1 MTTESSAAAVS
12 PAQRDPS
19 LGSPPLPAATKR
31 LIALLVAAAFVVILN
46 ETIMSVAIPELMGE
60 FAVTAAT
67 AQWLTTAFML
77 TMAVVI
83 PFTGWMLMRL
93 PLRTV
98 FIIAMTT
105 FTLGTLLA
113 SLAPVFPV
121 LVAGRVVQAVGTAI
135 MIPLLMTTVLNVV
148 PADRRGRTMGVIS
161 IVIAVAPAIGPTV
174 GGLVLDVLSW
184 RWMFWCVL
192 PIGVLALVAGATL
205 IRNVT
210 ATRAIPL
217 DILSGV
223 LSAVGFAGL
232 IFGLS
237 SFGEAANDNAL
248 VSPWVPVAVG
258 VVALSVFV
266 WRQLALK
273 DYALLDVRAFTYRT
287 FTVSL
292 TLMLLSMMALFG
304 TLILL
309 PLYMQQVLGTTTLES
324 GLALLPGGLLMGVLG
339 WFVGRLFDRIGPR
352 PLIIPGSVLAAAG
365 LWGMYT
371 FFSAESSLAIVVV
384 WHMILSVGLALLFSP
399 LLTSA
404 LGSLPPHLYS
414 HGSALLNTL
423 QQVAAAA
430 GTALFITVMTLGI
443 VAGAES
449 GEGDVAAQMN
459 GVHNALL
466 VGAIISLITVVG
478 AWFVRNTAQTE
489 GPATAKLAEET
500 APAEAPAHAP
510 E

>member
-1 MTTESSAAAVS
+1 MTSEVSANPNAAA
-12 PAQRDPS
+12 PTAPEA
-19 LGSPPLPAATKR
+19 SPPLPAATVR
-31 LIALLVAAAFVVILN
+31 LVALLVGAAFVVILN
-46 ETIMSVAIPELMGE
+46 ETIMSVALPELMVE

-83 PFTGWMLMRL
+83 PFTGWLLVRL
-93 PLRTV
+93 PLRIV
-98 FIIAMTT
+98 FVIAMST
-105 FTLGTLLA
+105 FTGGTLFA
-113 SLAPVFPV
+113 SLAVVFPM

-174 GGLVLDVLSW
+174 GGLVLEVLSW
-184 RWMFWCVL
+184 RWMFWSVL
-192 PIGVLALVAGATL
+192 PIGIVALVAGAVL

-210 ATRAIPL
+210 EPRPIPL
-217 DILSGV
+217 DVLSGV
-223 LSAVGFAGL
+223 LSAIGFAGL

-237 SFGEAANDNAL
+237 SIGEAASGNAL
-248 VSPWVPVAVG
+248 ISPWIPVGIGA
-258 VVALSVFV
+258 VALAVFV

-273 DYALLDVRAFTYRT
+273 DFALLDVRAFRFPT

-292 TLMLLSMMALFG
+292 VLMLVSMMSLFG

-309 PLYMQQVLGTTTLES
+309 PMYMQQVLGTSTLNS
-324 GLALLPGGLLMGVLG
+324 GLALLPGGLIMGVLG
-339 WFVGRLFDRIGPR
+339 WFVGRAFDRIGPR
-352 PLIIPGSVLAAAG
+352 PLIIPGSILASAG
-365 LWGMYT
+365 LWGMFTT
-371 FFSAESSLAIVVV
+371 FSDDSSLALVMTWHIV
-384 WHMILSVGLALLFSP
+384 LSVGLAFLFSP
-399 LLTSA
+399 LMTSA

-443 VAGAES
+443 VSGAES
-449 GEGDVAAQMN
+449 GLGDAAAQMT

-466 VGAIISLITVVG
+466 LGAVISLIPVIGVF
-478 AWFVRNTAQTE
+478 FVRNSAQTE
-489 GPATAKLAEET
+489 GPATA
-500 APAEAPAHAP
+500 PASAH
-510 E
+510 